1 MKRLILLGAPGS
13 GKGTQ
18 AKVLAERLGV
28 AHLSTGDI
36 LRAEV
41 RDATALGNKAR
52 EFMDNGQLVP
62 DSLILDMIAERLNA
76 ADVRT
81 GFIFDGFPR
90 TLAQAQ
96 GLDQLAAARGIA
108 IDAVI
113 NLEVADEAIV
123 TRLSARSTC
132 STCGTIY
139 NDLSKPPKHP
149 GLCDLDQGLLHR
161 RPDDNPMVIRHR
173 LSVYHQQTKPLEQ
186 YYAQKGLM
194 ISIKGD
200 DPVDAVTQNI
210 LAQLE
215 SAKKK
220 RQMIELKS
228 KADVAKIAE
237 AGRIVAQ
244 AHKLV
249 EKILAPGI
257 ETAEIDRQ
265 VRNLIESEGG
275 VPSFLGYRGY
285 PASVCISINEV
296 IVHGIPGKRK
306 IKDGDLVSVDVGVY
320 KDGFHAD
327 AARTFVVGRASDE
340 KQKITRVVRESLE
353 AGIRVGRAGKRLGE
367 ISAAI
372 QEHAE
377 VNGFSV
383 VRDLVGHGVGRMLH
397 EDPQVPNFGAPTSG
411 PVLKTGMVL
420 AIEPMINAGT
430 YEIETLEDGWT
441 IVTADRKVSA
451 HWENTYAVTDDGL
464 IPLTVN

>member
-41 RDATALGNKAR
+41 RNATPLGLKAR

-62 DSLILDMIAERLNA
+62 DSLILEMIAARLA
-76 ADVRT
+76 SKEVAV

-90 TLAQAQ
+90 TLPQAE
-96 GLDQLAAARGIA
+96 GLDTLAGKLGIA
-108 IDAVI
+108 IDAVV
-113 NLEVADEAIV
+113 NLEVKDEAIV
-123 TRLSARSTC
+123 KRLSARSTC

-139 NDLSKPPKHP
+139 NDESKPPKHP
-149 GLCDLDQGLLHR
+149 GLCDIDQGLLHR

-173 LSVYHQQTKPLEQ
+173 LNVYHQQTKPLEQ
-186 YYAQKGLM
+186 YYSGKGLM

-200 DPVDAVTQNI
+200 DPVDVVTANI
-210 LAQLE
+210 LAHLDG
-215 SAKKK
+215 AKKK

-228 KADVAKIAE
+228 KDEVAKIAE

-244 AHKLV
+244 AHRLV
-249 EKILAPGI
+249 EEILQPGM
-257 ETAEIDRQ
+257 ETAEIDRR
-265 VRNLIESEGG
+265 VRELIEAEGG
-275 VPSFLGYRGY
+275 KPSFLGFRGY

-306 IKDGDLVSVDVGVY
+306 IKDGDLVSIDIGVY

-327 AARTFVVGRASDE
+327 AARTWIAGTPSEE
-340 KQKITRVVRESLE
+340 KNRIARVVRESLE
-353 AGIRVGRAGKRLGE
+353 AGIKAGRAGKRLGE
-367 ISAAI
+367 ISSAI
-372 QEHAE
+372 QAHAE
-377 VNGFSV
+377 ANGYSV
-383 VRDLVGHGVGRMLH
+383 VRDLVGHGVGRFLH
-397 EDPQVPNFGAPTSG
+397 EDPQVPNFGPASG
-411 PVLKTGMVL
+411 GPMLKTGMVL

-441 IVTADRKVSA
+441 IVTADRKLSA
-451 HWENTYAVTDDGL
+451 HWENTYAVTEDGMVA
-464 IPLTVN
+464 LTVN

>member
-41 RDATALGNKAR
+41 RDGTTLGSKAR

-76 ADVRT
+76 DDVRT

-139 NDLSKPPKHP
+139 NDLSKPPQHP

-186 YYAQKGLM
+186 YYTQRGLM

-220 RQMIELKS
+220 
-228 KADVAKIAE
+228 
-237 AGRIVAQ
+237 
-244 AHKLV
+244 
-249 EKILAPGI
+249 
-257 ETAEIDRQ
+257 
-265 VRNLIESEGG
+265 
-275 VPSFLGYRGY
+275 
-285 PASVCISINEV
+285 
-296 IVHGIPGKRK
+296 
-306 IKDGDLVSVDVGVY
+306 KD
-320 KDGFHAD
+320 K
-327 AARTFVVGRASDE
+327 
-340 KQKITRVVRESLE
+340 
-353 AGIRVGRAGKRLGE
+353 
-367 ISAAI
+367 
-372 QEHAE
+372 
-377 VNGFSV
+377 
-383 VRDLVGHGVGRMLH
+383 
-397 EDPQVPNFGAPTSG
+397 
-411 PVLKTGMVL
+411 
-420 AIEPMINAGT
+420 
-430 YEIETLEDGWT
+430 
-441 IVTADRKVSA
+441 
-451 HWENTYAVTDDGL
+451 
-464 IPLTVN
+464 

>member
-1 MKRLILLGAPGS
+1 
-13 GKGTQ
+13 
-18 AKVLAERLGV
+18 
-28 AHLSTGDI
+28 
-36 LRAEV
+36 
-41 RDATALGNKAR
+41 
-52 EFMDNGQLVP
+52 
-62 DSLILDMIAERLNA
+62 
-76 ADVRT
+76 
-81 GFIFDGFPR
+81 
-90 TLAQAQ
+90 
-96 GLDQLAAARGIA
+96 
-108 IDAVI
+108 
-113 NLEVADEAIV
+113 
-123 TRLSARSTC
+123 
-132 STCGTIY
+132 
-139 NDLSKPPKHP
+139 
-149 GLCDLDQGLLHR
+149 
-161 RPDDNPMVIRHR
+161 
-173 LSVYHQQTKPLEQ
+173 
-186 YYAQKGLM
+186 
-194 ISIKGD
+194 
-200 DPVDAVTQNI
+200 
-210 LAQLE
+210 
-215 SAKKK
+215 
-220 RQMIELKS
+220 MIELKS

-237 AGRIVAQ
+237 AGRIVAK
-244 AHKLV
+244 AHNLA
-249 EKILAPGI
+249 ETILAPGI

-265 VRNLIESEGG
+265 VRNLIEAEGG

-327 AARTFVVGRASDE
+327 AARTFVVGRASAE

-420 AIEPMINAGT
+420 AIEPMINAGS